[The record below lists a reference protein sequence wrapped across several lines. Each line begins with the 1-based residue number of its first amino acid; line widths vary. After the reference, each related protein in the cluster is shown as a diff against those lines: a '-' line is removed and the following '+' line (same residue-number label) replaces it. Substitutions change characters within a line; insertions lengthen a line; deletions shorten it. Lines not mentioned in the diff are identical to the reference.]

1 MHISIAPESRLVL
14 DVFRVDLL
22 TGKAT
27 GHSLGSG
34 FVALPDAASAKDMF
48 DSWVPLHGPG
58 GRKVGEVHTV
68 MMFTPAP
75 ARKPSPGAL
84 LHAADGLAQERPA
97 HSARAPGSW
106 SASSSSSAFLGGRED
121 KEFGYGCAPLPRSL
135 ASGPWRTRRAR
146 ARPDSAAPRPSPR
159 AKSER
164 ERVRVDALPPSTGRA
179 HRAIEA
185 KSVPTRS
192 DGRGAAPGR
201 SAAAPL
207 RPGPGGAAEEERAF
221 WGEGLRTKS
230 PSRGGASQSSALSGA
245 GRGARARDEDGGTTL
260 EALIRANRRMAGSV
274 AIRRDRAESAVLA
287 TVCARHAS
295 PSAPSA
301 PPGRGQRPRRL
312 ADSAACCARSGGP
325 AAGSAQPQRGRRGE
339 RGRRG
344 WRGGARASDARCKPR
359 AATRGALRPPLS
371 CARGERRASR
381 GTRDDRGRARRTRR
395 GARRASWR
403 RRPGATCTNARGS
416 WRWNAALETLPRP
429 APRAPRPAPAGSRP
443 RVAGV

>member
-1 MHISIAPESRLVL
+1 MFSEDTPAWLCSATFQACGDVGAFRTHGDAGSEPRWEEFRSMPISIAPESRLVL

-27 GHSLGSG
+27 GPSLGSG

-58 GRKVGEVHTV
+58 GREVGEVHTV

-106 SASSSSSAFLGGRED
+106 SAASSSSSAFLGGRED

-135 ASGPWRTRRAR
+135 APGPWRTRRAR
-146 ARPDSAAPRPSPR
+146 ARPDSAAPRLSLR

-164 ERVRVDALPPSTGRA
+164 ERVRAVALPPSTGRA

-201 SAAAPL
+201 SAAAAL
-207 RPGPGGAAEEERAF
+207 RPGPGGAADEERAF
-221 WGEGLRTKS
+221 WGEGLRAKS
-230 PSRGGASQSSALSGA
+230 PSRGGASQSSVLSGA

-295 PSAPSA
+295 PSASGA
-301 PPGRGQRPRRL
+301 PPGVG
-312 ADSAACCARSGGP
+312 AA
-325 AAGSAQPQRGRRGE
+325 
-339 RGRRG
+339 
-344 WRGGARASDARCKPR
+344 
-359 AATRGALRPPLS
+359 
-371 CARGERRASR
+371 
-381 GTRDDRGRARRTRR
+381 
-395 GARRASWR
+395 
-403 RRPGATCTNARGS
+403 
-416 WRWNAALETLPRP
+416 P
-429 APRAPRPAPAGSRP
+429 APVG
-443 RVAGV
+443 